1 MSRLGIWNS
10 IMIIRHPSI
19 AGAVAAGLFAA
30 LLASGCAH
38 TTVIDTQGMEVI
50 PIGGLGD
57 HIKAKGNPF
66 TDPKRPVLI
75 RLPAGERIPVDLLLR
90 APFAE
95 LEGGSPALRFKRDV
109 YLYFGEGKLL
119 LSFDGLRFAQFGDL
133 QGLKEVAGV
142 SRGQLMF
149 GLKVTEAE
157 EAKISM
163 ALEAD

>member
-1 MSRLGIWNS
+1 
-10 IMIIRHPSI
+10 MIIPRPSI

-38 TTVIDTQGMEVI
+38 TTVIDTQGMEVV

-75 RLPAGERIPVDLLLR
+75 RLPAGESIPVNLLLR
-90 APFAE
+90 APFVE

-109 YLYFGEGKLL
+109 LLYFGPGKLL
-119 LSFDGLRFAQFGDL
+119 LSFDGRRFAQFGDF

-142 SRGQLMF
+142 SRGQLSI

-157 EAKISM
+157 GARITM
-163 ALEAD
+163 AVEAD